1 MSGLTIYKNRHPNSE
16 ETKLSWDAEY
26 SKNRVIWGEMPS
38 ELALVAALKLVSSKG
53 KRLKVLDVGCGYGR
67 DTIYLARSLGF
78 RVLGIDVSPKA
89 VELAKENAVNALTKD
104 ADFMVSDFRDI
115 KGLFDAVLV
124 SNLYHLLE
132 PIGRRDL
139 VSNIA
144 RLLIPGGRLFL
155 NAISVRDTEHY
166 GVGAPIAG
174 EENSWVDGKY
184 IHLSTEEE
192 LRRDFSALK
201 INELYEH
208 EYEEPHPGARTHNH
222 VAWILVAEKS
232 D

>member
-1 MSGLTIYKNRHPNSE
+1 M
-16 ETKLSWDAEY
+16 SWDADY
-26 SKNRVIWGEMPS
+26 SKNREIWGERPS
-38 ELALVAALKLVSSKG
+38 ELALVASRKLVTSKG
-53 KRLKVLDVGCGYGR
+53 RRLKVLDVGCGYGR

-78 RVLGIDVSPKA
+78 RVLGIDLSPRA
-89 VELAKENAVNALTKD
+89 VELAKENAANALTKD
-104 ADFMVSDFRDI
+104 AEFMLSDFRDI

-132 PIGRRDL
+132 PKGRHDL
-139 VSNIA
+139 VSPIT

-155 NAISVRDTEHY
+155 NAISIRDSEHY
-166 GVGAPIAG
+166 GVGAPIPG
-174 EENSWVDGKY
+174 EENSWVDGRY

-192 LRRDFSALK
+192 LRRDFSVLK
-201 INELYEH
+201 VSELYEY

-222 VAWILVAEKS
+222 VAWILVADKS